1 MPSMDIFEND
11 AFSVKSLTLA
21 ISQTPYVPGRIG
33 ALGLYTEEGINT
45 TSAMIELEGESLSL
59 VAAGERGAPGQNVTS
74 GKRGMVQVRT
84 VHLPQTATILADE
97 IQNVRPFGEENDVQ
111 AVEQVVVKR
120 LKKMRRRLDA
130 TIEYHKLG
138 GIKGQVLDANGVSVL
153 YDFFQIFGLTKS
165 TFDMVLD
172 SDATKVLQMVLS
184 AKRMSEDKLGG
195 AMSTGW
201 RALCSPEYFD
211 AFTGHKTVTDAFN
224 FYNAQV
230 KSKDNRSGF
239 MFGDVI
245 WEEYRGKVGGVDFV
259 SPGKALM
266 VPEGV
271 ADMFVANYAPA
282 DYMETANS
290 NGLPYYAKQELTR
303 MAKGVELESQSN
315 PVCINSRPT
324 AVIELSI

>member
-11 AFSVKSLTLA
+11 AFSVKNLTLA
-21 ISQTPYVPGRIG
+21 INQTPYVPGRIG

-45 TSAMIELEGESLSL
+45 TSAMVELEGESLSL
-59 VAAGERGAPGQNVTS
+59 VPAGERGAPGQNVTGNQRS
-74 GKRGMVQVRT
+74 MVPVRT
-84 VHLPQTATILADE
+84 VHLPQTAAILADE
-97 IQNVRPFGEENDVQ
+97 VQNVRPFGEENDVQ
-111 AVEQVVVKR
+111 AVQQVVTKR
-120 LKKMRRRLDA
+120 LAKMRRRIDA

-138 GIKGQVLDANGVSVL
+138 GIKGQVLDANGSTVL
-153 YDFFQIFGLTKS
+153 YDFFQIFGLSKS
-165 TFDMVLD
+165 TLDMALD
-172 SDATKVLQMVLS
+172 SDATKVLQMVLT

-195 AMSTGW
+195 AMMTGW
-201 RALCSPEYFD
+201 RALCSAEFFD
-211 AFTGHKTVTDAFN
+211 ALTGHKGVVDAFN

-230 KSKDNRSGF
+230 RSQDKRSGF
-239 MFGDVI
+239 MFGDVV

-259 SPGKALM
+259 PAGKALL

-271 ADMFVANYAPA
+271 ADMFVVNYAPA
-282 DYMETANS
+282 DYMETANT

-303 MAKGVELESQSN
+303 MSKGVELESQSN